1 MPTSHPCC
9 FRRHAQHGAY
19 ACCFVLGVTE
29 RASWLQGDDLDAGD
43 LLVLMEE
50 GPEPAN
56 PMKSLDAGDM
66 GSDGDG
72 AEDDPDAVKLAAM
85 LAEAR

>member
-1 MPTSHPCC
+1 MPGA
-9 FRRHAQHGAY
+9 AQQ
-19 ACCFVLGVTE
+19 
-29 RASWLQGDDLDAGD
+29 ASWLQGDDLDAGD

-50 GPEPAN
+50 GLEPAN

-66 GSDGDG
+66 GSDGNG